1 MWLNRAKAIL
11 VFALIV
17 GACIC
22 LVLSGAG
29 HAGKWLSSAGLMFD
43 LAGIT
48 QLEMAGLFSR
58 MFEKYGDV
66 KRYPSGPP
74 SYITRELSNEADSRL
89 TRWVNYHLFYDLK
102 TGFRLIVLG
111 CLLQLAGVWII

>member
-11 VFALIV
+11 VFVLIA

-22 LVLSGAG
+22 LVLSVAG

-58 MFEKYGDV
+58 MLEKYGDV

-89 TRWVNYHLFYDLK
+89 TRWVNHHLFYDLK